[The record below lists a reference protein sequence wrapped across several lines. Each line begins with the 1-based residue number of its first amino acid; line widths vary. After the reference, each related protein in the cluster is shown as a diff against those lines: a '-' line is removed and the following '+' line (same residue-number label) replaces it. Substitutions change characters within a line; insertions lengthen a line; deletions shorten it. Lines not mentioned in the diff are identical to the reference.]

1 MVKYNMYSDLGA
13 QFVYSR
19 NKNNTI
25 EYELLPHNID
35 VTDLVRQYGTATNT
49 EIVEEYSNYAF
60 SSGPR
65 GPQID
70 QVYFVYDN
78 NDPEN
83 GRKYYILRNSPDK
96 SYGAKGLFAIIKLDK
111 KEKKPLSLSTP
122 HMKYY
127 LQQLLWLMIIVTCL
141 IVMIFG
147 ENTLLQLSMIILII
161 LGIVGT
167 VKTSRKH
174 KREKQSAMY
183 FPFIKGTKIVG
194 FRNINH
200 IDTETV
206 AKALDLGY
214 EDRIAHIFNAP
225 EKYLTNH
232 LRELQKEIDIAYE
245 LKAAK
250 INPSHYVHSYSPQQL
265 QAMDDVKRSQE

>member
-1 MVKYNMYSDLGA
+1 MYSNLRS

-19 NKNNTI
+19 KNNNKT

-35 VTDLVRQYGTATNT
+35 ITDLVRKYKTATNT
-49 EIVEEYSNYAF
+49 DIVEEYRNYVF
-60 SSGPR
+60 SGPR
-65 GPQID
+65 GKHID

-96 SYGAKGLFAIIKLDK
+96 SFGAKGLFAIVKLDK
-111 KEKKPLSLSTP
+111 KENKNLSLVTP
-122 HMKYY
+122 RMKYY
-127 LQQLLWLMIIVTCL
+127 LQQLLWLMIIATCI

-174 KREKQSAMY
+174 KREKQSAIY
-183 FPFIKGTKIVG
+183 SPFIKGTQIVG
-194 FRNINH
+194 FRKINNI
-200 IDTETV
+200 DVETV

-232 LRELQKEIDIAYE
+232 LRELQKEIDITYE